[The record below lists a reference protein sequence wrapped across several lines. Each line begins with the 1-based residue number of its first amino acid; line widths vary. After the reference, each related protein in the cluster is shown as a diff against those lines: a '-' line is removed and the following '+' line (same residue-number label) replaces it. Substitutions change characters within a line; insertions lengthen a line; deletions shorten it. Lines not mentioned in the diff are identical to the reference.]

1 MKQTKLRTLIL
12 AAMFAALTC
21 VATMIIHI
29 PSPIGGYFNLGDC
42 MVLLSAFVLGPVWG
56 TAAGGIGSA
65 LADVICGYFIYA
77 PGTLVIKALMALGV
91 YITFRVLDIADL
103 SVEGSLALAA
113 ALIFCAF
120 AKNGSRFGKTFSGSL
135 LGSVAAEIIMVVGY
149 FLYELP
155 LFGYAPSL
163 ESAVTTNL
171 PQAAVGLVAGMAL
184 FTLLDRTHL
193 AARMKGEPIH
203 A

>member
-65 LADVICGYFIYA
+65 LADV
-77 PGTLVIKALMALGV
+77 
-91 YITFRVLDIADL
+91 
-103 SVEGSLALAA
+103 
-113 ALIFCAF
+113 IFCAF

>member
-56 TAAGGIGSA
+56 TAAGGI
-65 LADVICGYFIYA
+65 CGYFVYA
-77 PGTLVIKALMALGV
+77 PGTLVIKALM
-91 YITFRVLDIADL
+91 
-103 SVEGSLALAA
+103 ALAA

>member
-56 TAAGGIGSA
+56 TAAGGIG
-65 LADVICGYFIYA
+65 GYFIYA
-77 PGTLVIKALMALGV
+77 PGTLVIKALM
-91 YITFRVLDIADL
+91 
-103 SVEGSLALAA
+103 ALAA

>member
-1 MKQTKLRTLIL
+1 
-12 AAMFAALTC
+12 MFAALTC

-65 LADVICGYFIYA
+65 LADVICGYFVYA
-77 PGTLVIKALMALGV
+77 PGTLVIKALMAL
-91 YITFRVLDIADL
+91 
-103 SVEGSLALAA
+103 AA
-113 ALIFCAF
+113 ALIFSA
-120 AKNGSRFGKTFSGSL
+120 SERQPVRQDLLRFSL

>member
-65 LADVICGYFIYA
+65 LADVICGYFVYA
-77 PGTLVIKALMALGV
+77 PGTLVIKALM
-91 YITFRVLDIADL
+91 
-103 SVEGSLALAA
+103 ALAA

-149 FLYELP
+149 FLCRCLAMRP
-155 LFGYAPSL
+155 VWNPPSQQTCRRQP
-163 ESAVTTNL
+163 SALWPVWRCSRCST
-171 PQAAVGLVAGMAL
+171 
-184 FTLLDRTHL
+184 
-193 AARMKGEPIH
+193 ARILRPV
-203 A
+203 

>member
-65 LADVICGYFIYA
+65 LADVICGYFVYA
-77 PGTLVIKALMALGV
+77 PGTLVIKALMAL
-91 YITFRVLDIADL
+91 
-103 SVEGSLALAA
+103 AA

-120 AKNGSRFGKTFSGSL
+120 ARTAAGSARSSPVL
-135 LGSVAAEIIMVVGY
+135 CS
-149 FLYELP
+149 
-155 LFGYAPSL
+155 APSQRRSSWS
-163 ESAVTTNL
+163 SAISCMSCRCSAMRPVWNPPSQQTCRRQL
-171 PQAAVGLVAGMAL
+171 SAL
-184 FTLLDRTHL
+184 WPVWRCSRCST
-193 AARMKGEPIH
+193 ARILRPV
-203 A
+203 

>member
-1 MKQTKLRTLIL
+1 ML
-12 AAMFAALTC
+12 AGTGRA
-21 VATMIIHI
+21 VQ
-29 PSPIGGYFNLGDC
+29 
-42 MVLLSAFVLGPVWG
+42 PVW
-56 TAAGGIGSA
+56 S
-65 LADVICGYFIYA
+65 L
-77 PGTLVIKALMALGV
+77 L
-91 YITFRVLDIADL
+91 
-103 SVEGSLALAA
+103 SLALA
-113 ALIFCAF
+113 
-120 AKNGSRFGKTFSGSL
+120 GKQW
-135 LGSVAAEIIMVVGY
+135 V
-149 FLYELP
+149 LP

>member
-77 PGTLVIKALMALGV
+77 PGTLVIKALMALPP
-91 YITFRVLDIADL
+91 
-103 SVEGSLALAA
+103 
-113 ALIFCAF
+113 
-120 AKNGSRFGKTFSGSL
+120 SGSL

>member
-65 LADVICGYFIYA
+65 LADVICGYFVYA
-77 PGTLVIKALMALGV
+77 PGTLVIKALMGLLAALG
-91 YITFRVLDIADL
+91 Y
-103 SVEGSLALAA
+103 
-113 ALIFCAF
+113 
-120 AKNGSRFGKTFSGSL
+120 RFGHKFSL
-135 LGSVAAEIIMVVGY
+135 LRKRNMVRLKKSLSECYRDMRKHRKIRPKLAQGLLSRLGQMKHCNHVHFFEKYVETG
-149 FLYELP
+149 LQRKLKLVVREHTRKEQARWNMCTEP
-155 LFGYAPSL
+155 LKSTA
-163 ESAVTTNL
+163 
-171 PQAAVGLVAGMAL
+171 
-184 FTLLDRTHL
+184 
-193 AARMKGEPIH
+193 
-203 A
+203 

>member
-65 LADVICGYFIYA
+65 LADVICGYFVYA
-77 PGTLVIKALMALGV
+77 PGTLVIKAL
-91 YITFRVLDIADL
+91 VLCSAP
-103 SVEGSLALAA
+103 SQRRSSWSSA
-113 ALIFCAF
+113 IFCMSCRCSAMRPVWNPPSQQTCRRQPS
-120 AKNGSRFGKTFSGSL
+120 ALWPVWRCSRCST
-135 LGSVAAEIIMVVGY
+135 
-149 FLYELP
+149 
-155 LFGYAPSL
+155 
-163 ESAVTTNL
+163 
-171 PQAAVGLVAGMAL
+171 
-184 FTLLDRTHL
+184 
-193 AARMKGEPIH
+193 ARILRPV
-203 A
+203 

>member
-1 MKQTKLRTLIL
+1 MKQTKLRTLVL
-12 AAMFAALTC
+12 AALFTALTC

-56 TAAGGIGSA
+56 MAAGGIGSA
-65 LADVICGYFIYA
+65 LADLISGAMTWV
-77 PGTLVIKALMALGV
+77 PGTLVIKALMAL
-91 YITFRVLDIADL
+91 
-103 SVEGSLALAA
+103 AA
-113 ALIFCAF
+113 ALIFRAF
-120 AKNGSRFGKTFSGSL
+120 TKSGGRFGKSFTGAL
-135 LGSVAAEIIMVVGY
+135 LGSIAAEVIMVVGY

-155 LFGYAPSL
+155 MFGYWPSL
-163 ESAVTTNL
+163 ESAVSTNL

>member
-65 LADVICGYFIYA
+65 LADVICGYFVYA
-77 PGTLVIKALMALGV
+77 PGTLVIKALM
-91 YITFRVLDIADL
+91 
-103 SVEGSLALAA
+103 ALAA

-120 AKNGSRFGKTFSGSL
+120 AKNGSRFGK
-135 LGSVAAEIIMVVGY
+135 IIMVVGY

>member
-65 LADVICGYFIYA
+65 LADVICGYFVYA
-77 PGTLVIKALMALGV
+77 PGTLVIKALMARLRKERQPV
-91 YITFRVLDIADL
+91 RQDL
-103 SVEGSLALAA
+103 L
-113 ALIFCAF
+113 
-120 AKNGSRFGKTFSGSL
+120 RFSARLRRSGDHH
-135 LGSVAAEIIMVVGY
+135 GRR
-149 FLYELP
+149 
-155 LFGYAPSL
+155 LFP
-163 ESAVTTNL
+163 V
-171 PQAAVGLVAGMAL
+171 
-184 FTLLDRTHL
+184 
-193 AARMKGEPIH
+193 
-203 A
+203 

>member
-29 PSPIGGYFNLGDC
+29 PSPIGGYFNLGD
-42 MVLLSAFVLGPVWG
+42 
-56 TAAGGIGSA
+56 
-65 LADVICGYFIYA
+65 VICGYFVYA
-77 PGTLVIKALMALGV
+77 PGTLVIKALM
-91 YITFRVLDIADL
+91 
-103 SVEGSLALAA
+103 ALAA

>member
-1 MKQTKLRTLIL
+1 MEKIREAARADVQDRTRMLVQAGAL
-12 AAMFAALTC
+12 AALGCA
-21 VATMIIHI
+21 ATMVLRI
-29 PSPIGGYFNLGDC
+29 PSPTGGYLNLGDAV
-42 MVLLSAFVLGPVWG
+42 VLLGAYLLGPAWG
-56 TAAGGIGSA
+56 ALAGGIGPA
-65 LADVICGYFIYA
+65 LADLLAGYAAYVPA
-77 PGTLVIKALMALGV
+77 TLVIKALM
-91 YITFRVLDIADL
+91 
-103 SVEGSLALAA
+103 ALAA

>member
-77 PGTLVIKALMALGV
+77 PGTLVIKALMAL
-91 YITFRVLDIADL
+91 
-103 SVEGSLALAA
+103 AA
-113 ALIFCAF
+113 ALIFRSF

-149 FLYELP
+149 FLYELL
-155 LFGYAPSL
+155 LFGYEPSL